1 MIQRNTNDSQ
11 NSRCDKSG
19 HERSRIAGLSLS
31 VRERP
36 STPEIV
42 VELFEAPEGTGC
54 AGGSLD
60 ELFAVLDLRVEN
72 RRERGFLGPLGGR
85 GLHLDRLLCDFLAG
99 VDVPGGELLR
109 ALDAQQVAA
118 KSFEH
123 GTVLFVR

>member
-1 MIQRNTNDSQ
+1 MRE
-11 NSRCDKSG
+11 
-19 HERSRIAGLSLS
+19 ERSRSLRMAGPLPVSQGEAKHYGKLIS
-31 VRERP
+31 V
-36 STPEIV
+36 V
-42 VELFEAPEGTGC
+42 GLFQAPEGTGR

-85 GLHLDRLLCDFLAG
+85 GLHLDRLLGDFLAG

-123 GTVLFVR
+123 GTILFVR